1 MQKWEYLVVR
11 SYGGVVIL
19 VNDQEMAEM
28 MDPQPVG
35 DMLYEFLGERGEE
48 GWEVVGLAGVR
59 SGIELILKR
68 PLVEELDE
76 PEETD

>member
-19 VNDQEMAEM
+19 VNDQEVAEM

-35 DMLYEFLGERGEE
+35 VMLYEYLGERGEE

-68 PLVEELDE
+68 PLVEELEE
-76 PEETD
+76 PEEE

>member
-19 VNDQEMAEM
+19 VNDQEVAEM

-35 DMLYEFLGERGEE
+35 VMLYEYLGDRGEE

-68 PLVEELDE
+68 PLVEELEE
-76 PEETD
+76 PEEE